1 MSGSLTMG
9 REASSRPEPCTK
21 LQGRACTLARS
32 PQFAHGEFRTICICT
47 AHFRRF
53 SKPWLYLKA
62 QACDDLASHA
72 LRATTGEDPS
82 MPLTKDV
89 IKFGTFVVT
98 SQVFHVTR
106 LSFAIVNLKP
116 LLPGH
121 VLVSPRRLVPRFNHL
136 SAAEVQDLFLT
147 VQRVSRMVER
157 VFSASSLNIAIQDG
171 VDAGQS
177 VPHVHAHII
186 PRNKADL
193 DDKGGTDAIY
203 QMMES
208 EDAHLDTQFKEK
220 ERAASA
226 HLAEE
231 QKRGRFPAVDNES
244 RKPRSD
250 EEMHKEAEWLAQEM
264 ARDEQAVPAN
274 DDHQTAS

>member
-1 MSGSLTMG
+1 
-9 REASSRPEPCTK
+9 
-21 LQGRACTLARS
+21 
-32 PQFAHGEFRTICICT
+32 
-47 AHFRRF
+47 
-53 SKPWLYLKA
+53 
-62 QACDDLASHA
+62 
-72 LRATTGEDPS
+72 

-98 SQVFHVTR
+98 NQVFHVTR

-121 VLVSPRRLVPRFNHL
+121 VLVSPRRIVPRFNDL

-186 PRNKADL
+186 PRKRDDL
-193 DDKGGTDAIY
+193 EEKGGTDAIY
-203 QMMES
+203 GMMES
-208 EDAHLDTQFKEK
+208 EDADLSKQLADKEK
-220 ERAASA
+220 AAKA
-226 HLAEE
+226 HLAGEE
-231 QKRGRFPAVDNES
+231 KKGRFPAVDNDS
-244 RKPRSD
+244 RKPRTD
-250 EEMHKEAEWLAQEM
+250 QEMQEEAEWLAEEM
-264 ARDEQAVPAN
+264 VRDGRDEQSLV
-274 DDHQTAS
+274 

>member
-1 MSGSLTMG
+1 
-9 REASSRPEPCTK
+9 
-21 LQGRACTLARS
+21 
-32 PQFAHGEFRTICICT
+32 
-47 AHFRRF
+47 
-53 SKPWLYLKA
+53 
-62 QACDDLASHA
+62 
-72 LRATTGEDPS
+72 

-98 SQVFHVTR
+98 NQVFHVTR

-121 VLVSPRRLVPRFNHL
+121 VLVSPRRIVPRFNDL

-186 PRNKADL
+186 PRKKDDL
-193 DDKGGTDAIY
+193 EEKGGTDAIY
-203 QMMES
+203 GMMES
-208 EDAHLDTQFKEK
+208 EDADLSKQLADREK
-220 ERAASA
+220 AVKA
-226 HLAEE
+226 HLAGEE
-231 QKRGRFPAVDNES
+231 KKGRFPAVDNDS
-244 RKPRSD
+244 RKPRTD
-250 EEMHKEAEWLAQEM
+250 QEMQEEAEWLAEEM
-264 ARDEQAVPAN
+264 ARDGRDEQSVV
-274 DDHQTAS
+274 

>member
-1 MSGSLTMG
+1 
-9 REASSRPEPCTK
+9 
-21 LQGRACTLARS
+21 
-32 PQFAHGEFRTICICT
+32 
-47 AHFRRF
+47 
-53 SKPWLYLKA
+53 
-62 QACDDLASHA
+62 
-72 LRATTGEDPS
+72 
-82 MPLTKDV
+82 MPLRKDV

-121 VLVSPRRLVPRFNHL
+121 VLVSPRRVVPRFNDL

-147 VQRVSRMVER
+147 AQRVSRMVER

-186 PRNKADL
+186 PRQKADL
-193 DDKGGTDAIY
+193 EEKGGTDAIY
-203 QMMES
+203 TMLES
-208 EDAHLDTQFKEK
+208 EDGDLNKQLKDK

-226 HLAEE
+226 DGAED
-231 QKRGRFPAVDNES
+231 QKRSRFPAVDNES

-250 EEMHKEAEWLAQEM
+250 EEMQKEAEWLAQEM
-264 ARDEQAVPAN
+264 AKDEQAAGSN
-274 DDHQTAS
+274 GGE